1 MANLM
6 AMRELVKPQG
16 LGGFKVLVQAKGDVS
31 TERLEETGP
40 VLEELPLLTD
50 EHVRLLE
57 GRYPHLAWQ
66 PDDFGD

>member
-31 TERLEETGP
+31 TERLTRKP
-40 VLEELPLLTD
+40 
-50 EHVRLLE
+50 
-57 GRYPHLAWQ
+57 GRYWKSCRC
-66 PDDFGD
+66 